1 MAVFKFKGGVHRHKD
16 RHDTEKFLLF
26 FVRNGEEVPLYKVI
40 QEGLVQE
47 SADRPGEFS
56 TNLRVG
62 KVFVS
67 RSAFGKQS
75 MFQSFYFTLLPE
87 GAEVTITPFT
97 QAETGMK
104 FTGQI
109 SFLQK
114 DEILGMLP
122 PDSKSA
128 SFVRNQKVLPV
139 KVIKS
144 LITVDKSKLRKGK
157 RLIRIGNKQ

>member
-1 MAVFKFKGGVHRHKD
+1 MAIFTFKGGVHRHEN

-26 FVRNGEEVPLYKVI
+26 FVRNGEEVPFYKVRN
-40 QEGLVQE
+40 EGLVQE
-47 SADRPGEFS
+47 SLQNPGEFS

-75 MFQSFYFTLLPE
+75 MFQSFYFTLLSE
-87 GAEVTITPFT
+87 GADVTITPFS
-97 QAETGMK
+97 QSETGMR
-104 FTGQI
+104 FRGQI
-109 SFLQK
+109 SFLQRN
-114 DEILGMLP
+114 EILSMLP
-122 PDSKSA
+122 PDGRSA

-144 LITVDKSKLRKGK
+144 LISVDKSKMRKGK
-157 RLIRIGNKQ
+157 RLIRINHK